1 MSIVNRV
8 AESGL
13 IQFDPATLIK
23 DMVVSVV
30 SLSDFLHEESILREK
45 PFRQAITAHDWTHY
59 SGQYVA
65 IQIDQ
70 ETLVPQWA
78 AMLVTSCLLPHV
90 EGVCLGNQGSALD
103 MAYVAAGRYD
113 GYFQNHLNL
122 WDIAAGIILVK
133 EAGGMLNEIDLSENK
148 KIKIIASSSDIN
160 SKFLQKLGNF

>member
-13 IQFDPATLIK
+13 IQFDPATLVK

-30 SLSDFLHEESILREK
+30 SFSDFLHEESILREK

-59 SGQYVA
+59 TGQYVA

-90 EGVCLGNQGSALD
+90 QGVCLGSQGSALD

-113 GYFQNHLNL
+113 GFFQNNLNL
-122 WDIAAGIILVK
+122 WDIAAGIILIK
-133 EAGGMLNEIDLSENK
+133 EAGGVINEIDLLNNK
-148 KIKIIASSSDIN
+148 NIKVIASSPDIN
-160 SKFLQKLGNF
+160 QKLLEKLGKF

>member
-13 IQFDPATLIK
+13 IQFDPATLVK
-23 DMVVSVV
+23 DMVLSVV
-30 SLSDFLHEESILREK
+30 SLSDFLNEESILREK

-59 SGQYVA
+59 TGQYVA

-90 EGVCLGNQGSALD
+90 QGVCLGSQGSALD
-103 MAYVAAGRYD
+103 MAYESALEKLEAKDYCNKNIIIKGCND
-113 GYFQNHLNL
+113 GSVPDWVYVRLIELLQPHANR
-122 WDIAAGIILVK
+122 IAYG
-133 EAGGMLNEIDLSENK
+133 EAC
-148 KIKIIASSSDIN
+148 SSVPLY
-160 SKFLQKLGNF
+160 KR

>member
-1 MSIVNRV
+1 
-8 AESGL
+8 
-13 IQFDPATLIK
+13 
-23 DMVVSVV
+23 
-30 SLSDFLHEESILREK
+30 
-45 PFRQAITAHDWTHY
+45 
-59 SGQYVA
+59 
-65 IQIDQ
+65 
-70 ETLVPQWA
+70 
-78 AMLVTSCLLPHV
+78 
-90 EGVCLGNQGSALD
+90 